1 MSLHTR
7 GKTIFRQTK
16 RIVYCSFFVVFVVVN
31 SGCSILT
38 IDTMKNEYLAD
49 GAQPQETR
57 ASENVSYD
65 DLSKGIFV
73 GVAMSGGGS
82 RAGNFSAAVLLEL
95 EKLGLLE
102 HVTAI
107 SSVSGSSLTAAYYGL
122 YGNDTKRW
130 NAPEVRKRLL
140 TDFEARW
147 LGRWFLPHNAAR
159 YWTSNFTRSDIMEQ
173 VLDNNLFG
181 GKTFSAMSNGGPRI
195 LINATS
201 LTTGRRYVF
210 SDETFDAMKSR
221 LDTFPV
227 SNAVMASSA
236 FPGAFHDVTLKDYHI
251 SPQGHYEHLFDGGPS
266 DNLGV
271 NTLLDMARGLY
282 QTKPGEKTPDGCMLF
297 VVDAYNFQEIPEHV
311 LDADTRSFFDF
322 FVDTNIMAASDA
334 LLSSRRE
341 DVLKEVKIGV
351 NEIDINPY
359 KDFSFKISP
368 EKEDSPEAA
377 CKVWHISFQRLASP
391 DFAYEAKLSSL
402 AYEYAEDVRRIAGVV
417 NGIPTRYKLA
427 GKDPTTGKK
436 LCPEILQDYIFK
448 ATSML
453 MLDDRGRLNENGKPE
468 KNLII
473 EDVCKWFAAKGIN
486 CRNIPGH

>member
-1 MSLHTR
+1 MELSTPAWKR
-7 GKTIFRQTK
+7 TICLQSK
-16 RIVYCSFFVVFVVVN
+16 RIFYCASFMVLAVVN
-31 SGCSILT
+31 SGCSFFT
-38 IDTMKNEYLAD
+38 IDTMKNQYCAD
-49 GAQPQETR
+49 GTIPLETR
-57 ASENVSYD
+57 ASEDVSYN
-65 DLSKGIFV
+65 DLSKGVFV

-95 EKLGLLE
+95 DKLGLLE

-122 YGNDTKRW
+122 YGNDKQRW
-130 NAPEVRKRLL
+130 TVQEVRKRLL

-147 LGRWFLPHNAAR
+147 IGRWFLPYNAGR
-159 YWTSNFTRSDIMEQ
+159 YWMSNFTRSDIMEQ
-173 VLDNNLFG
+173 VLDNNLFD
-181 GKTFSAMSNGGPRI
+181 GKTFSAMPSVGPRI

-201 LTTGRRYVF
+201 LTTGRRFVF

-227 SNAVMASSA
+227 SHAVMASSA

-251 SPQGHYEHLFDGGPS
+251 STQGHYEHLFDGGPS

-271 NTLLDMARGLY
+271 NTLLDLVRGLY
-282 QTKPGEKTPDGCMLF
+282 QAGPGEKTPDGCMLF
-297 VVDAYNFQEIPEHV
+297 VVDAHNYQEVPEHV

-359 KDFSFKISP
+359 KDFSFKIFP
-368 EKEDSPEAA
+368 EKKDSPEAA

-391 DFAYEAKLSSL
+391 GFSYEANCQTLRMNTPRMSAALPEWSM
-402 AYEYAEDVRRIAGVV
+402 AYR
-417 NGIPTRYKLA
+417 
-427 GKDPTTGKK
+427 
-436 LCPEILQDYIFK
+436 QD
-448 ATSML
+448 TS
-453 MLDDRGRLNENGKPE
+453 
-468 KNLII
+468 
-473 EDVCKWFAAKGIN
+473 
-486 CRNIPGH
+486 